1 MIRSIESLCDA
12 AKARAKQC
20 LAAACAQD
28 DQVLLAVENA
38 RSSNIADAI
47 LIGDEAQIRRVATES
62 GIDPSNYRIIDV
74 PDKVEACRTAV
85 SLVKN
90 GEVDAVMKGIV
101 DTAIILKAVLDKDI
115 GLRDAKLLSHV
126 ALFEVPGFDRL
137 LLVTDAAM
145 SIAPD
150 LEAKKEIIRNAVKV
164 ANAIGA
170 ENPVVACLCAIE
182 KVNPKMPAT
191 VDAAALVEAAKSG
204 GKNTGCTVIGP
215 LALDNAISVEAAK
228 RKGITD
234 PNADHAD
241 VLLMPNIETG
251 NALYKALVILAGAS
265 TASLIVGAKAPVIIT
280 SRTDSEQTKIN
291 SIVLALAT
299 AAKKGENN

>member
-1 MIRSIESLCDA
+1 M
-12 AKARAKQC
+12 
-20 LAAACAQD
+20 
-28 DQVLLAVENA
+28 LLAVENA

-47 LIGDEAQIRRVATES
+47 LIGDEAQIRRVAAES

-90 GEVDAVMKGIV
+90 GEADAVMKGIV

-126 ALFEVPGFDRL
+126 ALFEVSGFDRL
-137 LLVTDAAM
+137 LMVTDAAM

-204 GKNTGCTVIGP
+204 EITGCTVIGP

-228 RKGITD
+228 RKGIAD
-234 PNADHAD
+234 PNAGHAD

-280 SRTDSEQTKIN
+280 SRADSEQTKIN

>member
-1 MIRSIESLCDA
+1 MRR
-12 AKARAKQC
+12 KRAKQC

-28 DQVLLAVENA
+28 DHVLLAVENA

-90 GEVDAVMKGIV
+90 DEADAVMKGIV

-126 ALFEVPGFDRL
+126 ALFEVSGFDRL

-204 GKNTGCTVIGP
+204 EITGCTVIGP

-228 RKGITD
+228 RKGIAD
-234 PNADHAD
+234 PNAGHAD

-265 TASLIVGAKAPVIIT
+265 TASLIVGTKAPVIIT
-280 SRTDSEQTKIN
+280 SRADSEQTKIN
-291 SIVLALAT
+291 SIVLALAM

>member
-1 MIRSIESLCDA
+1 MRR
-12 AKARAKQC
+12 KRAKQC

-28 DQVLLAVENA
+28 DHVLLAVENA

-90 GEVDAVMKGIV
+90 GEADAVMKGIV
-101 DTAIILKAVLDKDI
+101 DTAIILKAVHDKDI

-137 LLVTDAAM
+137 LMVTDAAM

-204 GKNTGCTVIGP
+204 EITGCTVIGP

-228 RKGITD
+228 RKGIED
-234 PNADHAD
+234 PNAGHAD

-280 SRTDSEQTKIN
+280 SRADSEQTKIY

>member
-1 MIRSIESLCDA
+1 MIRSIELLCDA

-28 DQVLLAVENA
+28 DHVLLAVENA

-47 LIGDEAQIRRVATES
+47 LIGDEAQIRRVAAES
-62 GIDPSNYRIIDV
+62 GIDPSNYRIIDF
-74 PDKVEACRTAV
+74 PDKVKACRTAV

-90 GEVDAVMKGIV
+90 GEADAVMKGIV

-126 ALFEVPGFDRL
+126 ALFEVSGFDRL
-137 LLVTDAAM
+137 LMVTDAAM

-191 VDAAALVEAAKSG
+191 VDAAVLVEAAKSG
-204 GKNTGCTVIGP
+204 EITGCTVIGP

-228 RKGITD
+228 RKGIAD
-234 PNADHAD
+234 PNAGHAD

-265 TASLIVGAKAPVIIT
+265 TASLIVGAKAPVIYAGVAQI
-280 SRTDSEQTKIN
+280 RDFLDSI
-291 SIVLALAT
+291 AR
-299 AAKKGENN
+299 

>member
-1 MIRSIESLCDA
+1 M
-12 AKARAKQC
+12 
-20 LAAACAQD
+20 
-28 DQVLLAVENA
+28 LLAVENA

-90 GEVDAVMKGIV
+90 GEADAVMKGIV

-170 ENPVVACLCAIE
+170 ENLIVASLCAIE

-204 GKNTGCTVIGP
+204 EITGCTVIGP

-280 SRTDSEQTKIN
+280 SRADSEQTKIN

>member
-1 MIRSIESLCDA
+1 MRR
-12 AKARAKQC
+12 KRAKQC

-28 DQVLLAVENA
+28 DHVLLAVENA

-62 GIDPSNYRIIDV
+62 GIDPSSYRIIDV

-90 GEVDAVMKGIV
+90 GEADAVMKGIV

-126 ALFEVPGFDRL
+126 ALFEVSGFDRL
-137 LLVTDAAM
+137 LMVTDAAM

-204 GKNTGCTVIGP
+204 EITGCTVIGP
-215 LALDNAISVEAAK
+215 LALDNAMSVEAAK

-251 NALYKALVILAGAS
+251 NALYKALVILADAS
-265 TASLIVGAKAPVIIT
+265 TASLIVGAKAPVIYAGVAQIMAFLEQIT
-280 SRTDSEQTKIN
+280 Q
-291 SIVLALAT
+291 
-299 AAKKGENN
+299 

>member
-1 MIRSIESLCDA
+1 MRR
-12 AKARAKQC
+12 KRAKQC

-28 DQVLLAVENA
+28 DHVLLAVENA

-90 GEVDAVMKGIV
+90 GEADAVMKGIV

-137 LLVTDAAM
+137 LLVIDAAM

-204 GKNTGCTVIGP
+204 EITGCTVIGP

-234 PNADHAD
+234 PNAGHAD

-280 SRTDSEQTKIN
+280 SRADSEQTKIN

>member
-1 MIRSIESLCDA
+1 MIRSVESLCDA
-12 AKARAKQC
+12 AKACAKQC
-20 LAAACAQD
+20 LAVACAQD

-47 LIGDEAQIRRVATES
+47 LIGDEAQIRRVAAES

-115 GLRDAKLLSHV
+115 GLRDAKLLSYV

-170 ENPVVACLCAIE
+170 ENPVVAC
-182 KVNPKMPAT
+182 
-191 VDAAALVEAAKSG
+191 G
-204 GKNTGCTVIGP
+204 
-215 LALDNAISVEAAK
+215 
-228 RKGITD
+228 
-234 PNADHAD
+234 
-241 VLLMPNIETG
+241 
-251 NALYKALVILAGAS
+251 
-265 TASLIVGAKAPVIIT
+265 
-280 SRTDSEQTKIN
+280 
-291 SIVLALAT
+291 
-299 AAKKGENN
+299 

>member
-12 AKARAKQC
+12 AKACAKQC

-28 DQVLLAVENA
+28 DHVLLAVENA

-90 GEVDAVMKGIV
+90 GEADAVMKGIV

-204 GKNTGCTVIGP
+204 EITGCTVIGP

-228 RKGITD
+228 RKGIAD
-234 PNADHAD
+234 PNAGHAD

-280 SRTDSEQTKIN
+280 SRADSEQTKIN

>member
-1 MIRSIESLCDA
+1 MIRSIESLCNA
-12 AKARAKQC
+12 AKARTKQC

-28 DQVLLAVENA
+28 DHVLLAVENA

-85 SLVKN
+85 SPVKN
-90 GEVDAVMKGIV
+90 GEADAVMKGIV

-204 GKNTGCTVIGP
+204 EITGCTVIGP

-228 RKGITD
+228 RKGIAD
-234 PNADHAD
+234 PNAGHAD

-280 SRTDSEQTKIN
+280 SRADSEQTKIN

>member
-1 MIRSIESLCDA
+1 MIRSIESLCNA
-12 AKARAKQC
+12 AKARTKQC

-28 DQVLLAVENA
+28 DHVLLAVENA

-90 GEVDAVMKGIV
+90 GEADAVMKGIV

-182 KVNPKMPAT
+182 KVNPQMPAT

-204 GKNTGCTVIGP
+204 EITGCTVIGP
-215 LALDNAISVEAAK
+215 LALDNSCKAQGHCGSECRPCGRAAYAQYRNRK
-228 RKGITD
+228 R
-234 PNADHAD
+234 
-241 VLLMPNIETG
+241 
-251 NALYKALVILAGAS
+251 AL
-265 TASLIVGAKAPVIIT
+265 
-280 SRTDSEQTKIN
+280 
-291 SIVLALAT
+291 
-299 AAKKGENN
+299 

>member
-1 MIRSIESLCDA
+1 MRR
-12 AKARAKQC
+12 KRAKQC

-28 DQVLLAVENA
+28 DHVLLAVENA

-90 GEVDAVMKGIV
+90 GEADAVMKGIV

-115 GLRDAKLLSHV
+115 SLRDAKLLSHV

-145 SIAPD
+145 STAPD

-170 ENPVVACLCAIE
+170 ENLIVASLCAIE
-182 KVNPKMPAT
+182 KVNPKIPAT

-204 GKNTGCTVIGP
+204 GENYGLHGNRPPCIG
-215 LALDNAISVEAAK
+215 
-228 RKGITD
+228 
-234 PNADHAD
+234 
-241 VLLMPNIETG
+241 
-251 NALYKALVILAGAS
+251 
-265 TASLIVGAKAPVIIT
+265 
-280 SRTDSEQTKIN
+280 
-291 SIVLALAT
+291 
-299 AAKKGENN
+299 

>member
-1 MIRSIESLCDA
+1 MIRSIELLCDA

-28 DQVLLAVENA
+28 DHVLLAVENA

-47 LIGDEAQIRRVATES
+47 LIGDEAQIRRVAAES

-204 GKNTGCTVIGP
+204 EITGCTVIGP

-228 RKGITD
+228 RKGIAD
-234 PNADHAD
+234 PNAGHAD

-265 TASLIVGAKAPVIIT
+265 TASLIVGAKAPVIYAGVAQI
-280 SRTDSEQTKIN
+280 RDFLDSI
-291 SIVLALAT
+291 AR
-299 AAKKGENN
+299 

>member
-1 MIRSIESLCDA
+1 M
-12 AKARAKQC
+12 
-20 LAAACAQD
+20 
-28 DQVLLAVENA
+28 
-38 RSSNIADAI
+38 
-47 LIGDEAQIRRVATES
+47 
-62 GIDPSNYRIIDV
+62 
-74 PDKVEACRTAV
+74 
-85 SLVKN
+85 
-90 GEVDAVMKGIV
+90 
-101 DTAIILKAVLDKDI
+101 
-115 GLRDAKLLSHV
+115 

-204 GKNTGCTVIGP
+204 GGKITGCTVIGP

-228 RKGITD
+228 RKGIAD
-234 PNADHAD
+234 PNAGHAD

-280 SRTDSEQTKIN
+280 SRADSEQTKIN

>member
-1 MIRSIESLCDA
+1 MRR
-12 AKARAKQC
+12 KRAKQC

-28 DQVLLAVENA
+28 DHVLLAVENA

-62 GIDPSNYRIIDV
+62 GIDPSSYRIIDV

-90 GEVDAVMKGIV
+90 GEADAVMKGIV

-137 LLVTDAAM
+137 LMVTDAAM

-204 GKNTGCTVIGP
+204 EITGCTVIGP
-215 LALDNAISVEAAK
+215 LALDNAMSVEAAK

-251 NALYKALVILAGAS
+251 NALYKALVILADAS
-265 TASLIVGAKAPVIIT
+265 TASLIVGAKAPVIYAGVAQIMAFLEQIT
-280 SRTDSEQTKIN
+280 Q
-291 SIVLALAT
+291 
-299 AAKKGENN
+299 

>member
-1 MIRSIESLCDA
+1 MTRSIESLCDA
-12 AKARAKQC
+12 AKACAKQC

-28 DQVLLAVENA
+28 DHVLLAAENA

-85 SLVKN
+85 LLVKN
-90 GEVDAVMKGIV
+90 GEADAVMKGIV

-204 GKNTGCTVIGP
+204 EITGCTVIGP

-228 RKGITD
+228 RKGIAD
-234 PNADHAD
+234 PNAGHAD

-280 SRTDSEQTKIN
+280 SRADSEQTKIN

>member
-1 MIRSIESLCDA
+1 MIRSIETLCDA

-20 LAAACAQD
+20 LAVACAQD

-47 LIGDEAQIRRVATES
+47 LIGDEAQIRRVAAES

-191 VDAAALVEAAKSG
+191 VDAAALVDAAKSG
-204 GKNTGCTVIGP
+204 EITGCTVIGP

-234 PNADHAD
+234 PNAGHAD

-280 SRTDSEQTKIN
+280 SRADSEQTKIN
-291 SIVLALAT
+291 SIVLALAM

>member
-12 AKARAKQC
+12 AKACAKQC
-20 LAAACAQD
+20 LAATCAQD
-28 DQVLLAVENA
+28 DHVLLAVENA

-204 GKNTGCTVIGP
+204 EITGCTVIGP

-228 RKGITD
+228 RKGIAD
-234 PNADHAD
+234 PNAGHAD

-280 SRTDSEQTKIN
+280 SRADSEQTKIN

>member
-12 AKARAKQC
+12 AKACAKQC

-28 DQVLLAVENA
+28 DHVLLAVENA

-47 LIGDEAQIRRVATES
+47 LIGDEAQIRRVAAES

-90 GEVDAVMKGIV
+90 GEADAVMKGIV

-126 ALFEVPGFDRL
+126 ALFEVSGFDRL

-204 GKNTGCTVIGP
+204 EITGCTVIGP

-228 RKGITD
+228 RKGIAD
-234 PNADHAD
+234 PNAGHAD

-280 SRTDSEQTKIN
+280 SRADSEQTKIN

>member
-12 AKARAKQC
+12 AKACAKQC

-28 DQVLLAVENA
+28 DHVLLAVENA

-47 LIGDEAQIRRVATES
+47 LIGDEAQIRRVAAES

-90 GEVDAVMKGIV
+90 GEADAVMKGIV

-126 ALFEVPGFDRL
+126 ALFEVSGFDRL
-137 LLVTDAAM
+137 LMVTDAAM

-164 ANAIGA
+164 ANTIGA

-204 GKNTGCTVIGP
+204 EITGCTVIGP

-280 SRTDSEQTKIN
+280 SRADSEQTKIN

>member
-1 MIRSIESLCDA
+1 M
-12 AKARAKQC
+12 
-20 LAAACAQD
+20 
-28 DQVLLAVENA
+28 LLAVENA
-38 RSSNIADAI
+38 PNIADAI
-47 LIGDEAQIRRVATES
+47 LIGDEAQIRRVAAES

-90 GEVDAVMKGIV
+90 GEADAVMKGIV

-126 ALFEVPGFDRL
+126 ALFEVSGFDRL

-204 GKNTGCTVIGP
+204 EITGCTVIGP

-228 RKGITD
+228 RKGIAD
-234 PNADHAD
+234 PNAGHAD

-280 SRTDSEQTKIN
+280 SRADSEQTKIN

>member
-1 MIRSIESLCDA
+1 M
-12 AKARAKQC
+12 
-20 LAAACAQD
+20 
-28 DQVLLAVENA
+28 LLAVENA

-47 LIGDEAQIRRVATES
+47 LIGDEAQIRRVAAES

-115 GLRDAKLLSHV
+115 GLRDAKLLSYV

-182 KVNPKMPAT
+182 KVNPQMPAT
-191 VDAAALVEAAKSG
+191 VDAAALVDAAKSG
-204 GKNTGCTVIGP
+204 EITGCTVIGP

-228 RKGITD
+228 RKGIAD
-234 PNADHAD
+234 PNAGHAD

-251 NALYKALVILAGAS
+251 NALYK
-265 TASLIVGAKAPVIIT
+265 SLGNTCRRKHRQPY
-280 SRTDSEQTKIN
+280 RWC
-291 SIVLALAT
+291 
-299 AAKKGENN
+299 KGTRHICRSGTNKGLFG

>member
-1 MIRSIESLCDA
+1 M
-12 AKARAKQC
+12 
-20 LAAACAQD
+20 
-28 DQVLLAVENA
+28 LLAVENA

-85 SLVKN
+85 SLAKN
-90 GEVDAVMKGIV
+90 GEADAVMKGIV

-204 GKNTGCTVIGP
+204 GKITGCTVIGP

-234 PNADHAD
+234 PNAGHAD

-280 SRTDSEQTKIN
+280 SRADSEQTKIN

>member
-1 MIRSIESLCDA
+1 M
-12 AKARAKQC
+12 
-20 LAAACAQD
+20 
-28 DQVLLAVENA
+28 LLAVENA

-47 LIGDEAQIRRVATES
+47 LIGDEAQIRRVAAES

-191 VDAAALVEAAKSG
+191 VDAAALVEAAKLG
-204 GKNTGCTVIGP
+204 EITGCTVIGP

-234 PNADHAD
+234 PNADHAN

-280 SRTDSEQTKIN
+280 SRADSEQTKIN
-291 SIVLALAT
+291 SIVLALAM

>member
-1 MIRSIESLCDA
+1 MIRSIESLCNA
-12 AKARAKQC
+12 AKARTKQC

-28 DQVLLAVENA
+28 DHVLFAVENA

-47 LIGDEAQIRRVATES
+47 LIGDEAQIRRVAAES

-90 GEVDAVMKGIV
+90 GEADAVMKGIV

-126 ALFEVPGFDRL
+126 ALFEVSGFDRL

-164 ANAIGA
+164 ANTIGA

-191 VDAAALVEAAKSG
+191 VDATALVEAAKSG
-204 GKNTGCTVIGP
+204 EITGCTVIGP
-215 LALDNAISVEAAK
+215 WRWI
-228 RKGITD
+228 
-234 PNADHAD
+234 
-241 VLLMPNIETG
+241 MP
-251 NALYKALVILAGAS
+251 
-265 TASLIVGAKAPVIIT
+265 
-280 SRTDSEQTKIN
+280 
-291 SIVLALAT
+291 
-299 AAKKGENN
+299 

>member
-1 MIRSIESLCDA
+1 M
-12 AKARAKQC
+12 
-20 LAAACAQD
+20 
-28 DQVLLAVENA
+28 LLAVENA

-47 LIGDEAQIRRVATES
+47 LIGDEAQIRRVAAES

-145 SIAPD
+145 SIARTF
-150 LEAKKEIIRNAVKV
+150 EAKKEIIRNAVKV

-170 ENPVVACLCAIE
+170 ENPLSPAFAQS
-182 KVNPKMPAT
+182 KRSTPKMPAT

-204 GKNTGCTVIGP
+204 EITGCTVIGP

-234 PNADHAD
+234 PNAGHTD

-280 SRTDSEQTKIN
+280 SRADSEQTKIN
-291 SIVLALAT
+291 SIVLALAM

>member
-12 AKARAKQC
+12 AKACAKQC
-20 LAAACAQD
+20 LAVACAQD
-28 DQVLLAVENA
+28 DHVLLAVENA
-38 RSSNIADAI
+38 PNIADAI

-62 GIDPSNYRIIDV
+62 GIDTSNYRIIDF
-74 PDKVEACRTAV
+74 PDKVKACRTAV

-90 GEVDAVMKGIV
+90 GEADAVMKGIV

-204 GKNTGCTVIGP
+204 EITGCTVIGP
-215 LALDNAISVEAAK
+215 LALDNAMSVEAAK

-280 SRTDSEQTKIN
+280 SRADSEQTKIN
-291 SIVLALAT
+291 SIVLALAM

>member
-12 AKARAKQC
+12 AKACAKQC
-20 LAAACAQD
+20 LAAACAHD
-28 DQVLLAVENA
+28 DHVLLAAENA

-85 SLVKN
+85 LLVKN
-90 GEVDAVMKGIV
+90 GEADAVMKGIV

-204 GKNTGCTVIGP
+204 EITGCTVIGP

-228 RKGITD
+228 RKGIAD
-234 PNADHAD
+234 PNAGHAD

-280 SRTDSEQTKIN
+280 SRADSEQTKIN

>member
-28 DQVLLAVENA
+28 DHVLLAVENA

-90 GEVDAVMKGIV
+90 GEADAVMKGIV
-101 DTAIILKAVLDKDI
+101 DTAIILKAVLDKDV

-137 LLVTDAAM
+137 LMVTDAAM

-204 GKNTGCTVIGP
+204 GKK
-215 LALDNAISVEAAK
+215 LRAA
-228 RKGITD
+228 R
-234 PNADHAD
+234 
-241 VLLMPNIETG
+241 
-251 NALYKALVILAGAS
+251 
-265 TASLIVGAKAPVIIT
+265 
-280 SRTDSEQTKIN
+280 
-291 SIVLALAT
+291 
-299 AAKKGENN
+299 